1 MKTFQNRINELDSKL
16 RSIHCGSLV
25 DAALSLEE
33 QDYID
38 MIDFLDFEEELN
50 YNTMLGKVKIVFYY
64 LLSLMNY
71 AATCY
76 DDIQIEAVYL
86 LLQSLFD

>member
-1 MKTFQNRINELDSKL
+1 
-16 RSIHCGSLV
+16 
-25 DAALSLEE
+25 
-33 QDYID
+33 
-38 MIDFLDFEEELN
+38 MIDFLDFEEELT
-50 YNTMLGKVKIVFYY
+50 YNTMLDKVKIVFYY